1 MQAEELKPKKD
12 MKRHL
17 FILAMLL
24 LPMMTSA
31 EEVEIDGLWY
41 NLVSKAKVAEVIQYK
56 NNQKYSGDIVIP
68 ETVTYEDIE
77 YGVTSIG
84 EKAFYDCTNL
94 LSINIGN
101 SVTSVGQYAFY
112 GCESLTS
119 ATIPNSVTTI
129 GIFGFYRCI

>member
-1 MQAEELKPKKD
+1 
-12 MKRHL
+12 
-17 FILAMLL
+17 MLL